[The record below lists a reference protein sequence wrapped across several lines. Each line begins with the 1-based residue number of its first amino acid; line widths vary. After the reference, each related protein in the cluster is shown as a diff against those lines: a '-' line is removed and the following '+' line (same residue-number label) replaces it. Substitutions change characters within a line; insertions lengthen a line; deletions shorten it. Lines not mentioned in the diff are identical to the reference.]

1 MEEIFRRKSVRDFTE
16 QKVEEEKIE
25 KLLRAAMSA
34 PTAANQREWEFI
46 VVTDQALLDKLAVAS
61 PYSRP
66 VGKSALTIVL
76 LGNLKNMVFP
86 QCWEQDMGAC
96 AENILLEAVHLGLGG
111 VWLAVAPEENR
122 MMNVEAIFSL
132 PEDVRPFAMI
142 ALGYAKE
149 DVPQKDRYEPQRV
162 HYNEYRK

>member
-1 MEEIFRRKSVRDFTE
+1 MEEIFRRKSVRDFTDE
-16 QKVEEEKIE
+16 KVEDEKIE

-46 VVTDQALLDKLAVAS
+46 VVTDRELLDKLAVAS
-61 PYSRP
+61 PYSQP
-66 VGKSALTIVL
+66 VGKSAVTIVL
-76 LGNLKNMVFP
+76 LGNFKKMVFP
-86 QCWEQDMGAC
+86 HCWEQDLGAC

-111 VWLAVAPEENR
+111 VWLGVAPEENR
-122 MMNVEAIFSL
+122 MNNVETIFSL

-149 DVPQKDRYEPQRV
+149 DVRPKDRFEPKKV
-162 HYNEYRK
+162 HYNEYKA